1 MRERTRSLT
10 YVIGWPSVVVL
21 GPRGNVIQVMAGE
34 GCGLFLKKFLEI
46 CLNVYKARLDPTPLT
61 PLAESRITTYNLQKD
76 NKLLLRYPGKVA
88 LYEGEEGGGAGEDF
102 LVISDSGNNR
112 VVICSLDGEVRRVV
126 GDGQQGLKDGRFDE
140 CRFNRPQGV
149 ATVPSSGV
157 GGCKGV
163 IVCDTGNHAIRFI
176 DLVQR

>member
-1 MRERTRSLT
+1 M
-10 YVIGWPSVVVL
+10 

-46 CLNVYKARLDPTPLT
+46 CLNIYKDNLNPTPLAT
-61 PLAESRITTYNLQKD
+61 LAESRPTTYNIRED
-76 NKLLLRYPGKVA
+76 NKSLLRYPGKVA
-88 LYEGEEGGGAGEDF
+88 LYEGEEGGGEGEDL

-112 VVICSLDGEVRRVV
+112 VVICSLEGEVRQVV
-126 GDGQQGLKDGRFDE
+126 GDGQQGIKDGGFDE

-149 ATVPSSGV
+149 TTVPSSGV
-157 GGCKGV
+157 GGCKGI

-176 DLVQR
+176 DLIQR